1 MSDWSTF
8 LQDQP
13 SKTLLEISERDPAL
27 SAQVAVALTRLD
39 GTSGEPVDEW
49 GDLRNVVLAPAVT
62 GEIFVNPD
70 ANPPTVD
77 VLRIVW
83 LSLP

>member
-1 MSDWSTF
+1 MSDWRTF

-13 SKTLLEISERDPAL
+13 SKALLEISERDPAL
-27 SAQVAVALTRLD
+27 FAQVTIALTQLD
-39 GTSGEPVDEW
+39 GTSGVPVDEW
-49 GDLRNVVLAPAVT
+49 DDLRNVVLAPAVT

-70 ANPPTVD
+70 ADPPSVD